1 LEWILVQFFAGGTG
15 MILQLLIMHAVG
27 TMGGLLARKARI
39 PAGAL
44 IGSLITVI
52 VFNALTGST
61 TVYPDNLRVLIQ
73 ICSGLV
79 IGCRFTRADIKELR
93 VMFKPVIVLVVFLLL
108 INLVFAYIM
117 AFFSELSLM
126 TAFFACAP
134 GGISDLVIISGDF
147 GADPEQV
154 ALLQLFRFVFV
165 VSTFPPLMKRLFLK
179 DDIATPLQ
187 DIPHKASTKG
197 RFLCSYAMARRM
209 GLSFL
214 VATIGGICF
223 YLLGIPAGPIL
234 GAITAIIILNLA
246 TDSATYPR
254 FFRTAIQILAGC
266 YIGGK
271 VTLQT
276 IMEGSTLLL
285 PLFILIMELF
295 VMAFL
300 TAFIIY
306 KTSRLDFATA
316 LFSSTPGGI
325 TEMGIISE
333 EMGLDTPKIV
343 LMHTIRIIAVL
354 GMLPFLV
361 GVLR

>member
-1 LEWILVQFFAGGTG
+1 MLVPCFTGGWG

-27 TMGGLLARKARI
+27 TLGGLLARKVRI

-52 VFNALTGST
+52 AFNAFTNAT
-61 TVYPDNLRVLIQ
+61 IIYPENLRIIIQ

-93 VMFKPVIVLVVFLLL
+93 IMFKPVIVLVVFLLL
-108 INLVFAYIM
+108 INLIFAYIM
-117 AFFSELSLM
+117 AYFSELSLM

-134 GGISDLVIISGDF
+134 GGISDLVIISADF
-147 GADPEQV
+147 GANPEQV

-165 VSTFPPLMKRLFLK
+165 VSIFPPLMKRLFLK

-187 DIPHKASTKG
+187 DIPHKAATKG
-197 RFLCSYAMARRM
+197 RFLFSFAMARRM
-209 GLSFL
+209 GVSFL
-214 VATIGGICF
+214 VAAIGGICF
-223 YLLGIPAGPIL
+223 FLLGIPAGPIL
-234 GAITAIIILNLA
+234 GAIAAIIILNLA

-254 FFRTAIQILAGC
+254 FFKTAIQLLAGC
-266 YIGGK
+266 YIGSK

-276 IMEGSTLLL
+276 LMEGSELLV
-285 PLFILIMELF
+285 PLFILVVELF

-300 TAFIIY
+300 TAFVIY
-306 KTSRLDFATA
+306 KTSKLDFATA

-325 TEMGIISE
+325 TEMGIIAE

-343 LMHTIRIIAVL
+343 LMHTIRIIAVI

-361 GVLR
+361 GILR